1 MTEESEFPDQTLYTI
16 NIKIFLFFFFYHW
29 QRKTWFFIYYKIGG
43 ESIDKHDIL
52 IHRPQ
57 RWFI

>member
-1 MTEESEFPDQTLYTI
+1 MTEESEFPDQTLYVI
-16 NIKIFLFFFFYHW
+16 NIKIFLFFLPLV
-29 QRKTWFFIYYKIGG
+29 KKNMVFIYYKIGG

-57 RWFI
+57 HWFI